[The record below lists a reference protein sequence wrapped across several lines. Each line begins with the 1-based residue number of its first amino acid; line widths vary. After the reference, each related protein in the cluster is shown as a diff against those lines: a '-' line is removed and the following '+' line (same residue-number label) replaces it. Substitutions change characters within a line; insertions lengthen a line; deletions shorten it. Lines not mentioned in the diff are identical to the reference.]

1 MSDSKLKQQNYTQ
14 SSDLFNK
21 FLFFV
26 AGGAIGAGL
35 TLLFAP
41 KSGAE
46 FRQDIADVTKKGY
59 DETLEYAHSIKDQSV
74 SIYNT
79 LKEKTEN
86 VYDLAAS
93 KWLSAENVGKDLPRS
108 IESKLKDELP
118 QKKNVNRRSSNI
130 V

>member
-59 DETLEYAHSIKDQSV
+59 DETLEYAHSLKDQSV

-118 QKKNVNRRSSNI
+118 QKKNVNRLSSNI

>member
-59 DETLEYAHSIKDQSV
+59 DETLEYAHSLKDQSV